1 MDNNTLSHHGVKGMR
16 WGVRRTPA
24 QLGHKPSSKRKKLK
38 STPSAVERVKKALAK
53 HKAAT
58 EAKKAKQ
65 LAEEEKNQQIKK
77 ERSKEEILK
86 SRDAKLLYDNAH
98 LFTDQ
103 ELQSAYIRLNTERN
117 LSNLAKEAEKG
128 KSRAAKYV
136 DFAKTAN
143 EVLDNSTKMYNH
155 VAKIMNTFGG
165 TKLPVIKEPKQDK
178 KKDKKKDDD

>member
-24 QLGHKPSSKRKKLK
+24 QLGHKPSGKKRKKSNL
-38 STPSAVERVKKALAK
+38 SAVDRVKKALTK
-53 HKAAT
+53 HKQAT
-58 EAKKAKQ
+58 EAKKAKK
-65 LAEEEKNQQIKK
+65 LAEEEKDQQVKR

-86 SRDAKLLYDNAH
+86 SRSAKLLYQNAH

-103 ELQSAYIRLNTERN
+103 ELNAAYLRLNTERN
-117 LSNLAKEAEKG
+117 LSNLAQLEKG
-128 KSRAAKYV
+128 KTTASKYV
-136 DFAKTAN
+136 DFAKTTN

-178 KKDKKKDDD
+178 KKDKD